1 VGFEFKTPYA
11 LLLLIPYAAF
21 ALWYWMAK
29 RNRKESSIGISSSKI
44 VKGTKSL
51 RSVLYPYVPVLRF
64 AAIFLIIAALARPG
78 KGVDSSSVKSFGIDI
93 MIALDTSP
101 SMRGE
106 DFEPKNRLYVAKEA
120 VKSFIAMRPNDRIGV
135 VIFSGDA
142 YLQTPLTA
150 DHGMLN
156 DLVDEIDFDSVSEDG
171 TAIGD
176 ALSLCASRLDAPNS
190 KGKMILLLTDGVNNR
205 GIIDPKTAA
214 AACTGMGIRVYA
226 VGIGKEGPVP
236 YPVSN
241 GLSIFKRMM
250 NNQFDEKAIRELTDA
265 TGGTF
270 YRAQSSG
277 VLWENIKEIDRL
289 EKSEFSVTSYHEF
302 YDRFEGWLFAAAFF
316 LLLEILLRTLV
327 FRKVP

>member
-1 VGFEFKTPYA
+1 MGFECKTPLA
-11 LLLLIPYAAF
+11 LLLLLPYAAF
-21 ALWYWMAK
+21 AVWYWYGK
-29 RNRKESSIGISSSKI
+29 RNRKESSIGISSSRI
-44 VKGTKSL
+44 VRGHKTL
-51 RSVLYPYVPVLRF
+51 RAVVYPYLPVLRF
-64 AAIFLIIAALARPG
+64 LAIFILIIALARPG
-78 KGVDSSSVKSFGIDI
+78 KGVDSTSVKSYGIDI
-93 MIALDTSP
+93 MIALDISA

-106 DFEPKNRLYVAKEA
+106 DFEPKNRMFVAKEA

-142 YLQTPLTA
+142 YLQSPLTA
-150 DHGMLN
+150 DHTMLN
-156 DLVDEIDFDSVSEDG
+156 DLIDEIDFDSVSEDG

-176 ALSLCASRLDAPNS
+176 ALSLCASRLDEPNT
-190 KGKMILLLTDGVNNR
+190 KGKLILLLTDGVNNR

-214 AACTGMGIRVYA
+214 EACAGMGIRVYA

-241 GLSIFKRMM
+241 GFSIFKQMI

-302 YDRFEGWLFAAAFF
+302 FDRFQLWLLAAAFLF
-316 LLLEILLRTLV
+316 ALEILLRTLV

>member
-1 VGFEFKTPYA
+1 MGFEFKTPLA
-11 LLLLIPYAAF
+11 LVLFAPYAVFAF
-21 ALWYWMAK
+21 WYWKTK
-29 RNRKESSIGISSSKI
+29 RNTKESSIGISSSRI
-44 VKGTKSL
+44 VKGTKTPRSL
-51 RSVLYPYVPVLRF
+51 MYPYLPALRF
-64 AAIFLIIAALARPG
+64 LAMLLLIIAIARPG
-78 KGVDSSSVKSFGIDI
+78 KGVDSTSVKTFGVDI

-142 YLQTPLTA
+142 YLQSPLTA
-150 DHGMLN
+150 DHDMLA

-176 ALSLCASRLDAPNS
+176 ALSLCASRLDQPNA
-190 KGKMILLLTDGVNNR
+190 KGKLILLLTDGVNNR

-214 AACTGMGIRVYA
+214 DACTGMGIRIYA

-241 GLSIFKRMM
+241 GISIFKRMI
-250 NNQFDEKAIRELTDA
+250 NNQFDEKAIRELAGA
-265 TGGTF
+265 TGGNF
-270 YRAQSSG
+270 YRAENSG
-277 VLWENIKEIDRL
+277 VLWQNLQEIDKL
-289 EKSEFSVTSYHEF
+289 EKSEFNVTSYHEF
-302 YDRFEGWLFAAAFF
+302 FDRFQF
-316 LLLEILLRTLV
+316 
-327 FRKVP
+327 